1 VLQTPR
7 STSTA
12 IVSVTHIGQVIRVRT
27 GRADVIQSAVPV
39 TAHWLQIVTFASQML
54 IGIFSAFVYVM
65 KIMLDQIV
73 RHGLALASILVI
85 LVQDLMPVIAPT
97 ALLTLITQKMAKH
110 ANAMTTGLARDAR
123 IM

>member
-1 VLQTPR
+1 
-7 STSTA
+7 
-12 IVSVTHIGQVIRVRT
+12 
-27 GRADVIQSAVPV
+27 
-39 TAHWLQIVTFASQML
+39 ML